1 MNRATLV
8 AHRSHWVTEPN
19 PAVAPLGRLNP
30 DEGRLYEDLL
40 ADAFGP
46 AIRLEQERV
55 RFPHSKRRCEEL
67 RKPVR

>member
-8 AHRSHWVTEPN
+8 THRSHWVTEPN

-55 RFPHSKRRCEEL
+55 RFSALEEALRRTEE
-67 RKPVR
+67 PVR